1 MFYKLSMKMR
11 LCWHV
16 FALAVVFFGTPSVAQ
31 QLPDRVSRDPQTLQP
46 LIFASNEAKQEESDI
61 NTFALIS
68 GKCSKLNVAGRDFPC
83 KAVAFFYSQQGRA
96 NFAVALDDPTDDS
109 HVVSFSGENG
119 RREQDNLF
127 ELPVDRMLLNS
138 KDRPKVDGLPVP
150 VVELSTGM
158 CKQVGNFATRQI
170 SSIACSATDKNG
182 KKYELQFESDGSP
195 ITLRR
200 IRQTPLSAEKR
211 SPRQIERRECRN
223 KADAAKVLP
232 RDWTAYMLRCLAENS
247 QDQ

>member
-1 MFYKLSMKMR
+1 MR

-31 QLPDRVSRDPQTLQP
+31 QLSDGVSRDPQTLQP

-61 NTFALIS
+61 NTFALMS
-68 GKCSKLNVAGRDFPC
+68 GKCSKLKVAGRDFPC

-96 NFAVALDDPTDDS
+96 NFAVALDDPSDDS

-119 RREQDNLF
+119 RREQDDLF

-150 VVELSTGM
+150 VVELSTECASRSETSRPDRFPVSPAARPIKM
-158 CKQVGNFATRQI
+158 AKSMNCSSSPMARQLHCAG
-170 SSIACSATDKNG
+170 SG
-182 KKYELQFESDGSP
+182 KP
-195 ITLRR
+195 H
-200 IRQTPLSAEKR
+200 
-211 SPRQIERRECRN
+211 
-223 KADAAKVLP
+223 
-232 RDWTAYMLRCLAENS
+232 
-247 QDQ
+247 